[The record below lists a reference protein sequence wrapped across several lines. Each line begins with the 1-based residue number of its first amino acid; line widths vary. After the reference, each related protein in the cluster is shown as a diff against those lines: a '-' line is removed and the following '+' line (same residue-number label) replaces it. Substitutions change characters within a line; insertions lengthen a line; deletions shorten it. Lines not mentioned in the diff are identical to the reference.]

1 LFVLFTPLIGVLVYL
16 IARGGLMHERAGAA
30 SAVGHAFRCY
40 LQQAEASSPD
50 QLIKLAGLRGRES
63 RLC

>member
-1 LFVLFTPLIGVLVYL
+1 
-16 IARGGLMHERAGAA
+16 MQ
-30 SAVGHAFRCY
+30 FRCY
-40 LQQAEASSPD
+40 LQQAEASSPA